1 MASQNIVKISLRAL
15 SGVVQ
20 RNTTLIDRYLVPTA
34 AAGVNTQHN
43 TAAGAGLHLRKC
55 GVKIYTEADIDNH
68 KIIGETFNRT

>member
-1 MASQNIVKISLRAL
+1 MPSQNIVKISLTAL

-43 TAAGAGLHLRKC
+43 TAAGAGLHFRKC
-55 GVKIYTEADIDNH
+55 GGKV
-68 KIIGETFNRT
+68 